1 MELTDRQ
8 SKLVVEGMQLKL
20 DQLRAE
26 AADETLPE
34 LVIKVINENIETLE
48 EIIELIETDQFFL
61 TLEEC

>member
-1 MELTDRQ
+1 MELTDSQ